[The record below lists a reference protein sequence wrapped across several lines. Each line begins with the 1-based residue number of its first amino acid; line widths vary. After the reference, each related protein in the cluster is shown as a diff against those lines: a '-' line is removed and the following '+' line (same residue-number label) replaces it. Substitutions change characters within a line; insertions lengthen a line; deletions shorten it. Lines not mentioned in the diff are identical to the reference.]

1 MEKVIL
7 FNTKEECCGCGACM
21 NVYPKNAIAM
31 KEDEYG
37 FIYPQIDESLCIGC
51 QQCKKVCS
59 YQNEYPE
66 NEPLEVFAAVN
77 KDETQLMKSA
87 SGGAFTAIATKF
99 LNEKGVVFG
108 ATLTFED
115 GNANPHHTYIESLN
129 NLSSLQGSK
138 YVQSSIEFC
147 YKNAKRFLHEGRKVL
162 FSGTPCQIAGLYG
175 YLGKDYENLLTIDV
189 ICHGVPNAKLF
200 NDYLQNE
207 KMSKSADK
215 VIDYSF
221 RDKTKGWGMNT
232 RLDLMKSDHTKTVYS
247 PARLKSYN
255 TFFLD
260 GDIYRQNCY
269 SCKYAGKKRVSDL
282 TIGDYW
288 GIEKEHPEL
297 LTSKAF
303 DEKKGISCVLANTNK
318 GQVICKDLSNLSLA
332 SSSFDKVSK
341 KNGQLNRPTKH
352 SEKRETIL
360 DIYRENGFLYL
371 NKWFLKKYKKQVIL
385 HGIFNK
391 IPRNLRNKM
400 KLILK
405 GE

>member
-1 MEKVIL
+1 M
-7 FNTKEECCGCGACM
+7 
-21 NVYPKNAIAM
+21 
-31 KEDEYG
+31 
-37 FIYPQIDESLCIGC
+37 
-51 QQCKKVCS
+51 
-59 YQNEYPE
+59 
-66 NEPLEVFAAVN
+66 
-77 KDETQLMKSA
+77 
-87 SGGAFTAIATKF
+87 
-99 LNEKGVVFG
+99 
-108 ATLTFED
+108 
-115 GNANPHHTYIESLN
+115 
-129 NLSSLQGSK
+129 
-138 YVQSSIEFC
+138 
-147 YKNAKRFLHEGRKVL
+147 
-162 FSGTPCQIAGLYG
+162 YG

-221 RDKTKGWGMNT
+221 RDKTKGRGMNT

-332 SSSFDKVSK
+332 TSSFDKVSK